1 MSEYDPLFG
10 SRRPAD
16 ERDLDRVLTLFER
29 AGRPFLRSPWSWV
42 AWAVVLPT
50 AALLTEGVAN
60 RWGWL
65 AVLLLWSGAVLA
77 GGAVEAALIWR
88 QPEPRTALAAW
99 VLRVQ
104 GNLSLVAVAVSLLL
118 VATGSAWAL
127 PGVWLLLVGHSL
139 FTLGGLTFPPLRRTG
154 LWYQIAGAAAL
165 IPQARPLWLFAIATA
180 LGNLTVAW
188 ALAREGTSAQGSGAS
203 AR

>member
-1 MSEYDPLFG
+1 MTSEYDPLFG
-10 SRRPAD
+10 GRRPAD
-16 ERDLDRVLTLFER
+16 DRDLDRVLALFER
-29 AGRPFLRSPWSWV
+29 AGRPFLRSPWPWV

-50 AALLTEGVAN
+50 AAVVTEAVAT

-65 AVLLLWSGAVLA
+65 AVLLLWSGAVLV
-77 GGAVEAALIWR
+77 GGSVEAALIWR

-165 IPQARPLWLFAIATA
+165 FPQARPLWLFAAATA
-180 LGNLTVAW
+180 FGNLAVAW
-188 ALAREGTSAQGSGAS
+188 ALHRERLGTRQG
-203 AR
+203 R